1 MGSNFLC
8 CYANKRFLLP
18 LAGVCCPESGRGRL
32 PAASFFAFFLSFLFL
47 PFADG
52 FSPAS
57 GRGRLRGGRQG
68 VRGASPS
75 TPPTTP
81 VLPLVRVAEGVAVAC
96 RVPCPPLAAGAIGAH
111 LPASRA
117 ICAPAAALPLRG
129 DRLRAPARWAGGIFF
144 GFRVERGNEVLFSL
158 CKEAMGIISF

>member
-8 CYANKRFLLP
+8 YYANKRFLCLLP
-18 LAGVCCPESGRGRL
+18 LAGVCCPEYGRGRL
-32 PAASFFAFFLSFLFL
+32 LAASFCVLSFLFL

-52 FSPAS
+52 FSPAH
-57 GRGRLRGGRQG
+57 GRGRLRGWRQG

-111 LPASRA
+111 LPASRV

-144 GFRVERGNEVLFSL
+144 GVRVERGSVFSGM
-158 CKEAMGIISF
+158 KIPF

>member
-8 CYANKRFLLP
+8 CYANKRFLCLLP
-18 LAGVCCPESGRGRL
+18 LAGVCCPEYGRGRL
-32 PAASFFAFFLSFLFL
+32 LAASFFSFFLSFLFL

-57 GRGRLRGGRQG
+57 GCGSLRPPYSPCPCGGGRHCRMSCSLSAARR
-68 VRGASPS
+68 RGP
-75 TPPTTP
+75 
-81 VLPLVRVAEGVAVAC
+81 
-96 RVPCPPLAAGAIGAH
+96 IGAH
-111 LPASRA
+111 LPASRV
-117 ICAPAAALPLRG
+117 ICAPAAALPLCG

>member
-8 CYANKRFLLP
+8 CYAHKRFLCLLP
-18 LAGVCCPESGRGRL
+18 LAGVCCPELGRGRL
-32 PAASFFAFFLSFLFL
+32 PAASFFAFFSFLFL
-47 PFADG
+47 LVADG

-75 TPPTTP
+75 TPPTPP

-129 DRLRAPARWAGGIFF
+129 DRLRAPARWADRFF
-144 GFRVERGNEVLFSL
+144 SAFALSG
-158 CKEAMGIISF
+158 EASSSV